1 MRRILEFIIRLT
13 EWKRDSILPM
23 VLPVCEGPRQGNAEP
38 E

>member
-1 MRRILEFIIRLT
+1 MRRILELMRRLT
-13 EWKRDSILPM
+13 EWGRDSILPM